1 MGVFKQGKNGN
12 VIRKACDINGDKRCG
27 MVVKVAR
34 VSRHASLLAFSV
46 LLLLV
51 LFSTQDAIGQVETI
65 AVEMGDFFFNP
76 ETVEVVAGQEVV
88 LQVRNNGKYP
98 HTLTIEGSDV
108 DLVLSPGEEG
118 EARLLITQPG
128 EYRLYCRYHAQMEG
142 TLKVLAG
149 DAGEDEGGVASPS
162 TQRQDGAKETGDRGY
177 SIGPG
182 YGVALLVLVALVVVV
197 VGLGVLRGR
206 R

>member
-1 MGVFKQGKNGN
+1 
-12 VIRKACDINGDKRCG
+12 
-27 MVVKVAR
+27 MVVKV
-34 VSRHASLLAFSV
+34 SRTPRPVALLAV
-46 LLLLV
+46 LVALLLT
-51 LFSTQDAIGQVETI
+51 LFSTPPATGQVETI

-76 ETVEVVAGQEVV
+76 ETIEVVAGQEVV

-98 HTLTIEGSDV
+98 HTLTMEGSDV

-142 TLKVLAG
+142 TLKVVAG
-149 DAGEDEGGVASPS
+149 DAGDEASGATGPSTREDEGA
-162 TQRQDGAKETGDRGY
+162 RDTGDGGY
-177 SIGPG
+177 SSGPG
-182 YGVALLVLVALVVVV
+182 YGLTLLALVAVVVV
-197 VGLGVLRGR
+197 VAVLAVLWGR

>member
-1 MGVFKQGKNGN
+1 M
-12 VIRKACDINGDKRCG
+12 
-27 MVVKVAR
+27 AR
-34 VSRHASLLAFSV
+34 VSRPTSLLAFSV
-46 LLLLV
+46 LLLLL

-76 ETVEVVAGQEVV
+76 ETIEVVAGQEVV

-108 DLVLSPGEEG
+108 DLALSPGEEG

-128 EYRLYCRYHAQMEG
+128 DYRLYCRYHAQMEG
-142 TLKVLAG
+142 TLKVLPG
-149 DAGEDEGGVASPS
+149 DAGKDAGGVASPS
-162 TQRQDGAKETGDRGY
+162 MQEEDKAREKGDGGY
-177 SIGPG
+177 LSGSG
-182 YGVALLVLVALVVVV
+182 YGVALIVLVAVIVVV